1 LRYARRWLS
10 SRAAEPWNGVR
21 EPAAYLMKV
30 AVTRGKLMLV
40 ERGLRPYLDY
50 SACRGKLD
58 RAGTKGIADDLCPPQ
73 IELQEVGK

>member
-1 LRYARRWLS
+1 
-10 SRAAEPWNGVR
+10 
-21 EPAAYLMKV
+21 MKV